1 MEFFKSIDF
10 YGKLPEL
17 YLKGKTKKVT
27 WIGRIFSIIFILI
40 YIIFFIY
47 KLIRLFKRVD
57 IVFYDSVSGENEELS
72 INITK
77 NNFYFNFAFVNSST
91 YEPFLDETIYY
102 PKGFINDKIL
112 EIKPCTIDKVGS
124 EYSELFKDMELDNYY
139 CIENINYDNFMGYQ
153 DYFLIRLFPC
163 KNSTENNNHCKPKEE
178 IDNYL
183 HYNYLSINLQDIQ
196 LTPLNYSSPVKHKI
210 TNVEGFIF
218 KNIGEYV
225 YIEMQI
231 VNIETDTNIIGF
243 DFFSK
248 DKIDTFIKYD
258 LFEFFSVPGYNLN
271 DEDNNEPISNI
282 EIQIKDSILTQ
293 KRNYAQL
300 IDVLGEVG
308 GFMEI
313 ISSFFNLI
321 SSFLVDIIYE
331 NSLIN
336 ELFEFDLKNKL
347 ISIKTDKN
355 SENNKNIKNLIE
367 SDNDKVITIDCETL
381 NNNSVRYQN
390 SKIRRIRSK
399 IINLKND
406 EIINKSF
413 DINNEININQKQK
426 KNFETSS
433 CRYENKENNNNSEK
447 NQLYLRFNKKK
458 ESNLNFNIEKL
469 INNNEINKFFIPLK
483 FWFTCNNSNFNKI
496 LLNESK
502 NIISEKLDIITIFK
516 TIFFTEKIITNYS
529 PLNKYIKMPENC
541 INSLGKVNNN
551 Y

>member
-1 MEFFKSIDF
+1 
-10 YGKLPEL
+10 
-17 YLKGKTKKVT
+17 
-27 WIGRIFSIIFILI
+27 
-40 YIIFFIY
+40 
-47 KLIRLFKRVD
+47 
-57 IVFYDSVSGENEELS
+57 
-72 INITK
+72 
-77 NNFYFNFAFVNSST
+77 
-91 YEPFLDETIYY
+91 
-102 PKGFINDKIL
+102 
-112 EIKPCTIDKVGS
+112 
-124 EYSELFKDMELDNYY
+124 
-139 CIENINYDNFMGYQ
+139 MGYQ

-178 IDNYL
+178 IDNYI

-293 KRNYAQL
+293 KRYYAQL

-336 ELFEFDLKNKL
+336 ELFEFDLKN
-347 ISIKTDKN
+347 N
-355 SENNKNIKNLIE
+355 
-367 SDNDKVITIDCETL
+367 
-381 NNNSVRYQN
+381 
-390 SKIRRIRSK
+390 
-399 IINLKND
+399 
-406 EIINKSF
+406 
-413 DINNEININQKQK
+413 
-426 KNFETSS
+426 
-433 CRYENKENNNNSEK
+433 
-447 NQLYLRFNKKK
+447 
-458 ESNLNFNIEKL
+458 
-469 INNNEINKFFIPLK
+469 
-483 FWFTCNNSNFNKI
+483 
-496 LLNESK
+496 
-502 NIISEKLDIITIFK
+502 
-516 TIFFTEKIITNYS
+516 
-529 PLNKYIKMPENC
+529 
-541 INSLGKVNNN
+541 
-551 Y
+551 